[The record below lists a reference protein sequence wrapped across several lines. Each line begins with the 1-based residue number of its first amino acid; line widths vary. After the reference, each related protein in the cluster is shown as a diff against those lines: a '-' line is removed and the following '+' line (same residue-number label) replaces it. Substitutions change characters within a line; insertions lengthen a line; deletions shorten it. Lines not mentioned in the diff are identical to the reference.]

1 MHGVTTQRQLA
12 EQLGLSPSTVSRA
25 LANDPRI
32 SDETRL
38 RVREAATRRGYHPN
52 RLATSFRKGSTHTI
66 GLIVLDISYPLYS
79 GLARAV
85 EDCAY
90 EQGYNIILCD
100 SDGTPDKEALY
111 LEVLQS
117 KQVDG
122 ILMTPIGEEVGAR
135 QSLLDTGRPYV
146 LVDAVATPDGV
157 STVTFDHAKGLWL
170 ATRHLIQCGHTRIAL
185 VTGSHAT
192 PQFRS
197 MVAGYKQ
204 ALSDAGIR
212 YDPGLAFQV
221 TLREQLQIEAGGL
234 ATEQLLSLSNPPT
247 AAIFSSDY
255 NAVAA
260 LRNLTDRK
268 LRVPDDFAII
278 GYDDTPMGAAVTP
291 ALTTVAQDV
300 HDLGRISTRILLH
313 EIKAGA
319 GCHHQR
325 VVLEPRLIV
334 RQSTSR
340 S

>member
-1 MHGVTTQRQLA
+1 MRGVTQRQLA
-12 EQLGLSPSTVSRA
+12 EQLGFSPSTVSRA
-25 LANDPRI
+25 LADDPRI
-32 SDETRL
+32 SDATRS
-38 RVREAATRRGYHPN
+38 RVKEAAARRGYRPN

-79 GLARAV
+79 SLARAV

-100 SDGTPDKEALY
+100 SDGTPEKEALY

-122 ILMTPIGEEVGAR
+122 ILMTPLGEEIGAR

-146 LVDAVATPDGV
+146 LVDAYGTTDGV
-157 STVTFDHAKGLWL
+157 STVTFDHAEGLWL
-170 ATRHLIQCGHTRIAL
+170 ATRHLIECGHTRIAL
-185 VTGSHAT
+185 VTGSHTT
-192 PQFRS
+192 PQFRA
-197 MVAGYKQ
+197 MLGGYRRALTEAG
-204 ALSDAGIR
+204 LT
-212 YDPGLAFQV
+212 YDPGLAYQV
-221 TLREQLQIEAGGL
+221 TLRQQLQMEGGILAIEHLLGL
-234 ATEQLLSLSNPPT
+234 PSPPT

-255 NAVAA
+255 NAVTA
-260 LRNLTDRK
+260 LRLIAQRK

-300 HDLGRISTRILLH
+300 YELGGISTRILLH
-313 EIKAGA
+313 EIRAGSE
-319 GCHHQR
+319 CHHQK